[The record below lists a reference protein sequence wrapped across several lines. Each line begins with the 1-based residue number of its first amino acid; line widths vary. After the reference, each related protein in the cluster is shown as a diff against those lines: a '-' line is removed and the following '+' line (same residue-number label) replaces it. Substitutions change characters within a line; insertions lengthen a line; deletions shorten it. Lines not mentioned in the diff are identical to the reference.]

1 MADVPS
7 SIPKSRKARLFVG
20 IVRVIAVVLCSWLVG
35 IALTQMYRV
44 GLIVLKPDVSLSALI
59 WVAILGSAIGALILG
74 GVGLYLSI
82 TGKLCAKLGFEFPT
96 PNDPVGGDE

>member
-7 SIPKSRKARLFVG
+7 SVPTSRKARLFVG

-35 IALTQMYRV
+35 IALAQMNRL
-44 GLIVLKPDVSLSALI
+44 GLIVLKPDVSLSVLM
-59 WVAILGSAIGALILG
+59 WVGFLGSAIGALILG
-74 GVGLYLSI
+74 GVGLYLSF

-96 PNDPVGGDE
+96 PNDPVAGDE